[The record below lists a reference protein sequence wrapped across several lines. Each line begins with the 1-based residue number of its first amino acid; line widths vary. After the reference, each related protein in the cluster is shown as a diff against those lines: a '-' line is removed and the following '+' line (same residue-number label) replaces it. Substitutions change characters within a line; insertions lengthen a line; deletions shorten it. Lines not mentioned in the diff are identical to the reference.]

1 MLNIFHPV
9 SRLLNPLEDLPS
21 EADILRLK
29 ALSILSPEQ
38 QQLCRALVDAQEP
51 DNKRNILHHPRPD
64 RDTAMDRLA
73 EFLDEE
79 ARHAFEKYLK
89 TDPQRLSYRREQNQ
103 PFGGAADLYLFAEAG
118 QYTNVATKKADL
130 EDLKAEK
137 VEMTMYLEAFE
148 QEGT

>member
-38 QQLCRALVDAQEP
+38 HQLCRALVDAQEP

-79 ARHAFEKYLK
+79 VRHAFEKYLK
-89 TDPQRLSYRREQNQ
+89 TDPQRLPSRREQHQ
-103 PFGGAADLYLFAEAG
+103 AFGAADLYLFAEAG
-118 QYTNVATKKADL
+118 QYTNVATKKDL

-137 VEMTMYLEAFE
+137 VEMTMYLGAFE